1 MADKKVY
8 RYSPLYIPI
17 SILRDVGGLL
27 FSYLLI
33 LYFSK
38 DWTVSFIHETLR
50 DFKSGD
56 FSTKISMIIILIVAA
71 QPLIVAILLTYKT
84 LKWKNTRLILEKTS
98 IKSEYKGLLKKE
110 SKEVPLSHISNVN
123 LNSGIL
129 YMICG
134 LKDVKIDINSS
145 ETAMTEDYSIT
156 MKKSDAMDLKNR
168 IKNYNLGL
176 VKSPLEN
183 IESDKIKSASKTCI
197 SSENTSFDYKFSINQ
212 VIRHVLLSAGPFT
225 IIMFCSGIVSSL
237 NNKDGL
243 LFISILIIIKDFI
256 TGLNDFYG
264 LRVVA
269 DSENIHISHGLTE
282 VKSFDIARKNI
293 ISVSTRQDLVARLL
307 GFKCI
312 SIDVIGMGNMSGEGN
327 LVSLYMKN
335 NQLEKFASDA
345 GLVIDYI
352 DTEKSN
358 SKETTK
364 TKDTTIFKDKPR
376 EPYIEKPLD
385 IIYRY
390 KLTRNILL
398 LPLVLAIV
406 YLINPNPI
414 VLFLSVIGAFI
425 LVAVEAIV
433 STNMTNVYM
442 SPKKL
447 VIIRGIMSK
456 STEIIPYTR
465 IDMVEKKQNIF
476 QKRLKLASLNVY
488 MRDHKT
494 GKTVESTGLYRED
507 TFDSLIDY
515 YVNGEK

>member
-1 MADKKVY
+1 
-8 RYSPLYIPI
+8 
-17 SILRDVGGLL
+17 
-27 FSYLLI
+27 
-33 LYFSK
+33 
-38 DWTVSFIHETLR
+38 
-50 DFKSGD
+50 
-56 FSTKISMIIILIVAA
+56 
-71 QPLIVAILLTYKT
+71 
-84 LKWKNTRLILEKTS
+84 
-98 IKSEYKGLLKKE
+98 
-110 SKEVPLSHISNVN
+110 
-123 LNSGIL
+123 
-129 YMICG
+129 MICG

-176 VKSPLEN
+176 VNSPLEN

-352 DTEKSN
+352 DTEK
-358 SKETTK
+358 
-364 TKDTTIFKDKPR
+364 
-376 EPYIEKPLD
+376 
-385 IIYRY
+385 RY
-390 KLTRNILL
+390 NNL
-398 LPLVLAIV
+398 
-406 YLINPNPI
+406 
-414 VLFLSVIGAFI
+414 
-425 LVAVEAIV
+425 
-433 STNMTNVYM
+433 
-442 SPKKL
+442 
-447 VIIRGIMSK
+447 
-456 STEIIPYTR
+456 
-465 IDMVEKKQNIF
+465 
-476 QKRLKLASLNVY
+476 
-488 MRDHKT
+488 
-494 GKTVESTGLYRED
+494 
-507 TFDSLIDY
+507 
-515 YVNGEK
+515 